1 MRHRSNHAR
10 VLSRL
15 LLVAAL
21 GLLAGCAH
29 MRSGSAT
36 AQLDAFMQQERAW
49 AGLTNHTA
57 TLPDGRRMPYSEGGP
72 ANAPTLIL
80 LHGYTGDRN
89 HWNEVARDLTDRW
102 HVIIP
107 DLPGH
112 GDTPLADDASAD
124 GMAQTLGHFVDSIGA
139 QRYVLVGHSMGGGVA
154 ALFAM
159 ARPQQVRGLVLV
171 DSAGV
176 YADNP
181 SPVMQAIAQ
190 GDNPLAIETTADYQ
204 RLLNVAM
211 AKPPFIPDS
220 IQQALATRAVA
231 HRAAYTQILDSLLNT
246 QTHLPPSTFH
256 MVLHSLRMPTLV
268 IWGRKDAIFDVK
280 VTQELADNLPN
291 ATVTVFDDVG
301 HTPIREAPRRTAVAI
316 DGFVGGLVD

>member
-1 MRHRSNHAR
+1 MHHRSNHACI
-10 VLSRL
+10 LSRFL
-15 LLVAAL
+15 IIAAL
-21 GLLAGCAH
+21 GLLAGCAN
-29 MRSGSAT
+29 MGNRAAT

-49 AGLTNHTA
+49 AGLTSHTA
-57 TLPDGRRMPYSEGGP
+57 TLPDGRQIPYSEGGP

-112 GDTPLADDASAD
+112 GGTLLAEDASAD
-124 GMAQTLGHFVDSIGA
+124 GMAHTLGSFADTIGA

-154 ALFAM
+154 ALWAM
-159 ARPQQVRGLVLV
+159 GRAQQVRGLVLI
-171 DSAGV
+171 DNAGV

-204 RLLNVAM
+204 RLLDVAM

-231 HRAAYTQILDSLLNT
+231 HRADYKRVLDSLLNT

-268 IWGRKDAIFDVK
+268 IWGRKDAIFDVR

-291 ATVTVFDDVG
+291 ATVTIFDDVG

-316 DGFVGGLVD
+316 DAFVDGLVD

>member
-112 GDTPLADDASAD
+112 GGTPLADDASAD

-139 QRYVLVGHSMGGGVA
+139 QRYVLVGHSMGGGV
-154 ALFAM
+154 
-159 ARPQQVRGLVLV
+159 
-171 DSAGV
+171 
-176 YADNP
+176 
-181 SPVMQAIAQ
+181 
-190 GDNPLAIETTADYQ
+190 
-204 RLLNVAM
+204 
-211 AKPPFIPDS
+211 
-220 IQQALATRAVA
+220 
-231 HRAAYTQILDSLLNT
+231 
-246 QTHLPPSTFH
+246 
-256 MVLHSLRMPTLV
+256 
-268 IWGRKDAIFDVK
+268 
-280 VTQELADNLPN
+280 
-291 ATVTVFDDVG
+291 
-301 HTPIREAPRRTAVAI
+301 
-316 DGFVGGLVD
+316 

>member
-1 MRHRSNHAR
+1 M
-10 VLSRL
+10 
-15 LLVAAL
+15 
-21 GLLAGCAH
+21 
-29 MRSGSAT
+29 
-36 AQLDAFMQQERAW
+36 
-49 AGLTNHTA
+49 
-57 TLPDGRRMPYSEGGP
+57 
-72 ANAPTLIL
+72 
-80 LHGYTGDRN
+80 
-89 HWNEVARDLTDRW
+89 
-102 HVIIP
+102 
-107 DLPGH
+107 
-112 GDTPLADDASAD
+112 
-124 GMAQTLGHFVDSIGA
+124 
-139 QRYVLVGHSMGGGVA
+139 
-154 ALFAM
+154 
-159 ARPQQVRGLVLV
+159 